1 MCSFV
6 PSRFDYWLVCSF
18 VPSRFDYWLVC
29 SFVPSRFDYCSCLLA
44 DLSKYLLRKLQRKKR
59 KKKARVIFRS
69 SKYDHVS
76 PPLHRLH
83 WLPVCHRIYY
93 NHSPIYFSSLTGL
106 GPQNRAD
113 ILKIYVPSRQLRSS
127 SDTLSFKSLLS
138 KQSLLANAV
147 LHMTVLQTGH
157 APAQHQ
163 ACFVHSINCF
173 NAALKTERFHQ
184 NKYSFYLFR

>member
-1 MCSFV
+1 MTSE
-6 PSRFDYWLVCSF
+6 DIKHQLIIII
-18 VPSRFDYWLVC
+18 
-29 SFVPSRFDYCSCLLA
+29 
-44 DLSKYLLRKLQRKKR
+44 RKTKARGEKRKRK

-76 PPLHRLH
+76 PPLHRFH
-83 WLPVCHRIYY
+83 WLPICHRIYY

-106 GPQNRAD
+106 GPQKRAD
-113 ILKIYVPSRQLRSS
+113 IIKIYVSSRQLRSS
-127 SDTLSFKSLLS
+127 SFKSLLS
-138 KQSLLANAV
+138 KQSLRANAV